1 MHIRLVTIAAAI
13 LAALIFAACSGVTK
27 DHDEGQAAAS
37 NQAVASTNA
46 PPAQPVDPLLLASAQ
61 KARQSFSEGPQSL
74 DALMDQFVD
83 AISRKDKDALTKLR
97 VNETEYDDLI
107 IPGTV
112 PVGRPPREVSQNPRE
127 FFWRMLDTK
136 SRYFADNLVDRF
148 GGRTYRSHQF
158 KFSKPTKE
166 YAWYTAHGEVRM
178 ELEGDDDVTYHLMTG
193 WVAEVDGRYKFI
205 GYEYDD

>member
-1 MHIRLVTIAAAI
+1 MHVRFVPIAVSVLV
-13 LAALIFAACSGVTK
+13 ALVLAACSGVTK
-27 DHDEGQAAAS
+27 DHDEGKAAAS
-37 NQAVASTNA
+37 NEAASSTNA
-46 PPAQPVDPLLLASAQ
+46 TAAQPANPELLAAAQ
-61 KARQSFSEGPQSL
+61 KARKSFSEGPQSL

-97 VNETEYDDLI
+97 VNETEYAGLI

-178 ELEGDDDVTYHLMTG
+178 ELEGDDDVTYHLMSG

-205 GYEYDD
+205 GYEFND